1 MPDTVALQTS
11 EWTGPVGSAWAEQ
24 WRRTDR
30 SFGPLTDC
38 LLEPGAIGRFAH
50 ALDIGCGAGELVQRL
65 AASHPSAQILG
76 IDISAELL
84 DVARARCAQL
94 GNARVEETD
103 AATWHAQAD
112 AQPDLLISR
121 HGVMFF
127 ADPVAA
133 FSHLRQQ
140 SAPGAQLRFSCFR
153 ARSENEWVTALMSVL
168 PPQPPA
174 DPTAPGPFA
183 FGDRSR
189 VQSILA
195 AAGWHQIEFE
205 ALDYGMV
212 VGEGEDALDGG
223 LAYLQRIGPA
233 ARAMAELPERE
244 SAAAIE
250 RLRAMLARHQK
261 NGVVSLPA
269 AAWIVTA
276 RAPRL

>member
-153 ARSENEWVTALMSVL
+153 ARSENEWVTALMGPLPSVIALASNRSL
-168 PPQPPA
+168 PPRGG
-174 DPTAPGPFA
+174 TKSN
-183 FGDRSR
+183 SR
-189 VQSILA
+189 RWIT
-195 AAGWHQIEFE
+195 GWWW
-205 ALDYGMV
+205 
-212 VGEGEDALDGG
+212 
-223 LAYLQRIGPA
+223 
-233 ARAMAELPERE
+233 ARAKTRSTGGWPTSSASGRPHGPWRNCPNAKVRQRSNASAPCLLDTRRTVSSACPLPPG
-244 SAAAIE
+244 S
-250 RLRAMLARHQK
+250 
-261 NGVVSLPA
+261 
-269 AAWIVTA
+269 
-276 RAPRL
+276 